1 MRIHYIDNNKFNIIK
16 KNLLMWIDE
25 KLKEDN
31 RCIFHFSEELSED
44 NKSYIFSIS
53 DNFIIE
59 RNYKNNYDNNLNCNY
74 LNSNNYDIVMRA
86 GRKYANKL
94 LKNNGHNMGIIHDM
108 NETLS
113 NTNININIINLKLN
127 IFFISFAIFYI
138 MNSFAYLC
146 VFKYLSNYI

>member
-1 MRIHYIDNNKFNIIK
+1 MRIHYIDDNKFNTIK
-16 KNLLMWIDE
+16 KNLLMWIEE

-44 NKSYIFSIS
+44 DKSYIFSIS

-59 RNYKNNYDNNLNCNY
+59 RNYKEIYNNNLNCNN

-108 NETLS
+108 SETLT
-113 NTNININIINLKLN
+113 NTNINIHNINLKLN
-127 IFFISFAIFYI
+127 IFFISFGIFYI
-138 MNSFAYLC
+138 MNCFAYLC
-146 VFKYLSNYI
+146 VFKYLSNYV